1 MNRCLV
7 LFGSYTIIL
16 IDIFRI
22 SIKYIYNKLSF
33 INNTSSF
40 PDQYDSDRE
49 SMVGLGK
56 EMEDSIQFWSKELWN
71 LRLIV
76 LGPKCLST
84 QKSFK

>member
-22 SIKYIYNKLSF
+22 SIKYLYNKLSF

-49 SMVGLGK
+49 SMVGLGAEERK
-56 EMEDSIQFWSKELWN
+56 WK
-71 LRLIV
+71 IV
-76 LGPKCLST
+76 YSFGV
-84 QKSFK
+84 KSYGT